1 MKPELEN
8 KLIAVVRVRG
18 TLGVRRSISETLSRI
33 NCKRVNSLALVYGT
47 KSNIGMI
54 KKCSDFITYG
64 AIKEETLE
72 KVLSRK
78 EAKVSKEDL
87 QALLEGK
94 KRARDIVN
102 VPIRLKPPR
111 RGYEGLK
118 RGFSNGGALG
128 YRGEK
133 INELLSRMV

>member
-18 TLGVRRSISETLSRI
+18 TIGVRRSINETLSRM
-33 NCKRVNSLALVYGT
+33 NCGRVNSLALLYGT

-54 KKCSDFITYG
+54 RKCNDFVTYG
-64 AIKEETLE
+64 AIKEEILE
-72 KVLSRK
+72 KVLAKK
-78 EAKVSKEDL
+78 ESKLGKEDIKGL
-87 QALLEGK
+87 MEGS
-94 KRARDIVN
+94 KRAKDLMS

-118 RGFSNGGALG
+118 QGFSNGGALG